1 MTIAKVKHY
10 VPQFLLRHFGNGK
23 KDQVWVYDKSTNR
36 SFPSNTKNI
45 ASESR
50 FYDFEYKGQPRTLET
65 WLSELEG
72 QAKSVISSI
81 LEADTLS
88 ALDEEQKLL
97 LAQFLSVQ
105 LTRTKTFREE
115 WNAFPRMLRE
125 RFEKSGD
132 EVAPGSQAEDLI
144 RDLTENDSKEQTA
157 RVIFDAPEDY
167 AAHFLEKDWVLAAT
181 TRKHPFLL
189 SDNPLTRQNM
199 IDRPNRGNLGLKT
212 PGIEIYFPLS
222 PTRALAMWCP
232 TLTELVHR
240 GALSIM
246 ARGEGTTLAH
256 ESDAE
261 GAIALSDAL
270 LSGKPVQYST
280 ANVENFNSLQ
290 VIWSERYVFSHTN
303 DFHLA
308 ESMLG
313 EHPNLKKGPRST
325 VA

>member
-1 MTIAKVKHY
+1 MTIAKVQHY
-10 VPQFLLRHFGNGK
+10 VPQFLLRNFGNGK
-23 KDQVWVYDKSTNR
+23 KDQLWVYDKASNR
-36 SFPSNTKNI
+36 SFASNTKNI

-50 FYDFEYKGQPRTLET
+50 FYDFEYQGQSLTLET

-72 QAKSVISSI
+72 HAKSVIKFV
-81 LEADTLS
+81 LDADTL
-88 ALDEEQKLL
+88 ATLADEQRRI
-97 LAQFLSVQ
+97 LASFLSVQ

-125 RFEKSGD
+125 RLTRDGD
-132 EVAPGSQAEDLI
+132 KVASGSQAEELI
-144 RDLTENDSKEQTA
+144 RDPTENEAKEQTA
-157 RVIFDAPEDY
+157 RIIFDAPATY
-167 AAHFLEKDWVLAAT
+167 ASYFLDKDWVLAAT

-199 IDRPNRGNLGLKT
+199 IDRPHRGNLGLKT

-240 GALSIM
+240 GALSAM
-246 ARGEGTTLAH
+246 VSTAAGVAASDPEGVVAMS
-256 ESDAE
+256 ES
-261 GAIALSDAL
+261 L
-270 LSGKPVQYST
+270 LNGTPVQY
-280 ANVENFNSLQ
+280 AVENVENFNSLQ
-290 VIWSERYVFSHTN
+290 VIWSERYVFSHAN

-308 ESMLG
+308 KAMLG
-313 EHPNLKKGPRST
+313 EHPNLKKGPRPT